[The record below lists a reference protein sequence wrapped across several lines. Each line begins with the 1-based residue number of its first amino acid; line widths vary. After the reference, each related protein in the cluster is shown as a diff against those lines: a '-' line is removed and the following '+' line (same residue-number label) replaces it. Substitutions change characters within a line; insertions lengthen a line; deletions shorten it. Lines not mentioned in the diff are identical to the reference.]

1 MKIYLLRA
9 RRFLADEAGPAAIEY
24 AVMLALIAVICLA
37 SVRTIGRRTKTAFN
51 TVSKSL
57 VVKSGSS

>member
-1 MKIYLLRA
+1 MKIFLTRV
-9 RRFLADEAGPAAIEY
+9 RRFLNSEAGPAAIEY
-24 AVMLALIAVICLA
+24 AVMLALIMVVCLA

-57 VVKSGSS
+57 VVKSGGS